1 MLNISPVGR
10 DCSFP
15 ERAAFEVYDKE
26 HLVRQKFVQAIKDKF
41 PDVPIEMAIG
51 GQISFDLFPKGWNK
65 TYCLRYLESYQDIY
79 FFGDKCY
86 PGGNDYEIYSSD
98 RIKKS
103 YSVANP
109 EETLG
114 ILQKE
119 FLGKA

>member
-51 GQISFDLFPKGWNK
+51 GQISFDLFPKVIILFLLKK
-65 TYCLRYLESYQDIY
+65 TPLGLEQDLLFALFGKLPGYLFLWRQVL
-79 FFGDKCY
+79 
-86 PGGNDYEIYSSD
+86 PGG
-98 RIKKS
+98 
-103 YSVANP
+103 
-109 EETLG
+109 
-114 ILQKE
+114 Q
-119 FLGKA
+119 